1 MEELEPARKKRGL
14 SSENARWVRQ
24 SGHNDALEFAITIGL
39 PRDYSNDSKA
49 KKDVIDPSG
58 DAHSVKSGHKKWQIF
73 LYGLGRFESDDAFRV
88 MNGIGDL
95 LIQCIKTTKPV

>member
-1 MEELEPARKKRGL
+1 MGESELKRKKRGL

-39 PRDYSNDSKA
+39 PRDYRNDPKA

-58 DAHSVKSGHKKWQIF
+58 DAHSVKSGQKK
-73 LYGLGRFESDDAFRV
+73 
-88 MNGIGDL
+88 
-95 LIQCIKTTKPV
+95 